1 MKKLIKINEQHYV
14 IVDENLK
21 IEEGKHFLTKE
32 NIPHTNFG
40 WNFGD
45 RVIIY
50 STLPLVHPNC
60 CISKDGGTTKGNSG
74 CAYRNGCLDDV
85 PLIKLEDVEEAID
98 NTYELFKEIDGSC
111 NENEYEHW
119 LFKQGFKAHK
129 ELTKDNLF
137 TISDMIR
144 AMRYSSEITNNKLSN
159 IKNYIESVLPKTEWN
174 VDVINDKIVLL

>member
-21 IEEGKHFLTKE
+21 IEDGKHFLTKE
-32 NIPHTNFG
+32 NIPHTVFG

-50 STLPLVHPNC
+50 STLPLENVSL
-60 CISKDGGTTKGNSG
+60 IS
-74 CAYRNGCLDDV
+74 
-85 PLIKLEDVEEAID
+85 LEDVEEAID
-98 NTYELFKEIDGSC
+98 NTYELFKQVDGSC

-119 LFKQGFKAHK
+119 LFKQGFKAYK

-144 AMRYSSEITNNKLSN
+144 AMRYASEITNNKLSN
-159 IKNYIESVLPKTEWN
+159 IKNYIESILPKTEWN
-174 VDVINDKIVLL
+174 VAIINDKIVLL

>member
-1 MKKLIKINEQHYV
+1 MKKLIRINEQHYV
-14 IVDENLK
+14 IIDEDLK

-50 STLPLVHPNC
+50 STLPLENV
-60 CISKDGGTTKGNSG
+60 S
-74 CAYRNGCLDDV
+74 
-85 PLIKLEDVEEAID
+85 LIKLEDVEEVI
-98 NTYELFKEIDGSC
+98 NSTYELFKEIDGSC

-119 LFKQGFKAHK
+119 LFKQGFKAHQ

-144 AMRYSSEITNNKLSN
+144 AMRYASEITNNKLSN

-174 VDVINDKIVLL
+174 VDIINDKIILL